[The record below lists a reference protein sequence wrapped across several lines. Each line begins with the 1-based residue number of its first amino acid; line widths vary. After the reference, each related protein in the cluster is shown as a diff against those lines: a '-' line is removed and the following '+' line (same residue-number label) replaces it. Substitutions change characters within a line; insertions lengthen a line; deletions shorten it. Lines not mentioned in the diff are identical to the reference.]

1 MLEAIGE
8 SKVSD
13 NDITL
18 TIEKQIFKLEVAVND
33 LLLVDVPDARN

>member
-18 TIEKQIFKLEVAVND
+18 AIEKQIFKLEVAVND
-33 LLLVDVPDARN
+33 LLLVDVPNARN